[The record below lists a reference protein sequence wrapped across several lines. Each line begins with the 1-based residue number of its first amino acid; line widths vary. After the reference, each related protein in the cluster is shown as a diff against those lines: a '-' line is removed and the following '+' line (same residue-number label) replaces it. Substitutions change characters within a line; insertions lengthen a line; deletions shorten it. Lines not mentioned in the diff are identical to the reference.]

1 MLGTKENPQTGKS
14 QKEQQ
19 AQLTTEVTTASQG
32 KPAQSTIT
40 DGRRA
45 TNHKVS
51 QHSPPSQTADK
62 QQEWQQGPTPSLP
75 ADGEEQ
81 RGETSVGR

>member
-1 MLGTKENPQTGKS
+1 MPDKEFHQRRRKAVLGTKENPQTGKS

-19 AQLTTEVTTASQG
+19 AQVTTEVTTASQG

-40 DGRRA
+40 DGRQAARVATRA
-45 TNHKVS
+45 NTRD
-51 QHSPPSQTADK
+51 P
-62 QQEWQQGPTPSLP
+62 P